1 MRRNFLSTTSSLAI
15 ALGTIGFFATVAR
28 GEESKPITYEDHV
41 AGILKKHCA
50 TCHGDGKQEGGLSLV
65 NYAGVMKGAGG
76 GEIVAAGRSGSSR
89 LIEVITAPDD
99 GDRMPPE
106 GERVPADQVA
116 LIKTWIDT
124 GLRENAGSSIAEM
137 RTLGFKPAAP
147 QQAAAG
153 PPPVPQPD
161 KLPAFERPKT
171 IRPYPVLA
179 LAASPRAP
187 LAAKAS
193 YGAIDLMASPDKSYG
208 AIAFP
213 EGEPLVLKF
222 SPSGRVL
229 LAAGGKP
236 VQSGAAVLF
245 DVATGKRLASVGDE
259 SDAVMAADL
268 SPDESQ
274 IAIGGSSRI
283 VKIFSTETGKLLH
296 TLTKHTDWVTAVA
309 FSPDGKL
316 LATGD
321 RIGNIH
327 LWDAKSGGV
336 VLPLSEH
343 KKSVRALSWRSDSGV
358 VASCGDDG
366 TIVWWDVKDGWPVMN
381 KPNAHGGGV
390 LDVVFGPAG
399 ELASCGRDGQA
410 KLWAADGKELK
421 SFPIADSQTK
431 TAPGVK
437 LLPTR
442 VALSADGSFLL
453 AGDSAGQLHAWPT
466 K

>member
-1 MRRNFLSTTSSLAI
+1 
-15 ALGTIGFFATVAR
+15 LGTIGLFATVAR

-41 AGILKKHCA
+41 AAILKKHCA

-76 GEIVAAGRSGSSR
+76 GEIVAAGRSGGSR

-124 GLRENAGSSIAEM
+124 GLRENAGSSAAQM
-137 RTLGFKPAAP
+137 RTLGFKPAAA
-147 QQAAAG
+147 QQAGDA
-153 PPPVPQPD
+153 PPPVPEAG
-161 KLPAFERPKT
+161 KLPAFERRKT

-236 VQSGAAVLF
+236 VQNGSAVLF
-245 DVATGKRLASVGDE
+245 DVTTGKRLASVGEE

-268 SPDESQ
+268 SPDERQ
-274 IAIGGSSRI
+274 VAIGGSGKV
-283 VKIFSTETGKLLH
+283 VKIFSTEDGKLLH
-296 TLTKHTDWVTAVA
+296 TLVKHTDWVTAVA
-309 FSPDGKL
+309 FSPNGKL

-321 RIGNIH
+321 RTGNIH
-327 LWDAKSGGV
+327 LWDAASGGV
-336 VLPLSEH
+336 VLPFSEH
-343 KKSVRALSWRSDSGV
+343 KKSVRGLSWRSDSGV

-366 TIVWWDVKDGWPVMN
+366 TIVWWDVKDGWPVVN
-381 KPNAHGGGV
+381 KANAHGGGV
-390 LDVVFGPAG
+390 LDVQFGSTG
-399 ELASCGRDGQA
+399 ELASCGRDGQV
-410 KLWAADGKELK
+410 KLWAADGNQLK
-421 SFPIADSQTK
+421 SFSIADSPAAGGAQPAATPVP
-431 TAPGVK
+431 PGVK

-442 VALSADGSFLL
+442 VTLSADGSLLL